1 LNGACDVI
9 VIGGGPAGAMTAYH
23 LAKAGVR
30 VTVLEAKAF
39 PRQKPCGGGLQWRAV
54 SSIPFDLT
62 PVLRGT
68 IHGVSLSYGL
78 GAPHQ
83 RSYSKPL
90 AHTILRPEF
99 DQFLLRQ
106 AEAAGALVLHGVR
119 CRGFHTNNNTSISV
133 QTSAGEFAARCLVG
147 ADGAN
152 SIVRPL
158 LSARDGYFWQAALF
172 CEVPQDLLRADAAA
186 MDDILVDWG
195 TLPSGY
201 AWAFP
206 KRGFINF
213 GAGGPV
219 DVARHL
225 KPYALRFIR
234 STGLMHP
241 DDLGRLQFV
250 GHQLPTLTAQTPIA
264 SKSVV
269 LVGDAAGLVEP
280 FTGDG
285 ISFACHSAATAA
297 KCICEALSS
306 GLPDLR
312 SYAAAIHSEL
322 LEELSWSR
330 KLLSLSVAF
339 PGYVYRLFKENDA
352 VWQIFCKVLRGE
364 ESFGKLKREIL
375 GPFAFASRLIDAFTL
390 RREKKAIGAVM
401 QDYKIP
407 TC

>member
-1 LNGACDVI
+1 MTGACDVL

-23 LAKAGVR
+23 LATAGVR
-30 VTVLEAKAF
+30 VMVIEAKDF
-39 PRQKPCGGGLQWRAV
+39 PRQKPCGGGLQCRAI
-54 SSIPFDLT
+54 SAIPFDLT

-68 IHGVSLSYGL
+68 IRGVSLSYGL
-78 GAPHQ
+78 GVPHQ
-83 RSYSKPL
+83 RSYSEPL

-106 AEAAGALVLHGVR
+106 AESAGAVVRYGVR
-119 CRGFHTNNNTSISV
+119 CRGVDRNGASISV
-133 QTSAGEFAARCLVG
+133 HTDAGKFAARCLVG

-152 SIVRPL
+152 SVIRPL
-158 LSARDGYFWQAALF
+158 LSARDRYFWQAALF
-172 CEVPQDLLRADAAA
+172 CEVPQELLQADAAA
-186 MDDILVDWG
+186 MDAILVDWG

-225 KPYALRFIR
+225 KPYVIRFIQ
-234 STGLMHP
+234 STGLVRP
-241 DDLGRLQFV
+241 DDCERLKFV

-264 SKSVV
+264 SQSVV

-285 ISFACHSAATAA
+285 ISFACHSAATAS
-297 KCICEALSS
+297 KCICAALAS

-312 SYAAAIHSEL
+312 SYAAAIRSEL

-339 PGYVYRLFKENDA
+339 PGFVHRLFKENDR
-352 VWQIFCKVLRGE
+352 VWQTFCKVLRGE
-364 ESFGKLKREIL
+364 ESFRHLKLEIL
-375 GPFAFASRLIDAFTL
+375 GPFAFASRLIDAFTM
-390 RREKKAIGAVM
+390 RRERKAIGSVIEH
-401 QDYKIP
+401 YKIP

>member
-30 VTVLEAKAF
+30 VRVLEAKAF
-39 PRQKPCGGGLQWRAV
+39 PRQKPCGGGLQWRAIA
-54 SSIPFDLT
+54 SIPFDLT

-68 IHGVSLSYGL
+68 IHGVAVSYGL

-83 RSYSKPL
+83 RSYSEPL
-90 AHTILRPEF
+90 IHTILRPEF
-99 DQFLLRQ
+99 DQFLLQQ
-106 AEAAGALVLHGVR
+106 AHSAGAVVCHGIR
-119 CRGFHTNNNTSISV
+119 CRGFEYRNGGAICAHTDS
-133 QTSAGEFAARCLVG
+133 GEFEARCLVG

-172 CEVPQDLLRADAAA
+172 CEVPQHLLRADASA
-186 MDDILVDWG
+186 MDAILVDWG

-206 KRGFINF
+206 KRGYINF

-219 DVARHL
+219 DVARYL
-225 KPYALRFIR
+225 KPYAASFIR
-234 STGLMHP
+234 STGLVHP
-241 DDLGRLQFV
+241 DDCSRLNFI
-250 GHQLPTLTAQTPIA
+250 GHQLPTLTARSRIA
-264 SKSVV
+264 GESVL

-297 KCICEALSS
+297 RCICAALSS
-306 GLPDLR
+306 GFPDLR
-312 SYAAAIHSEL
+312 EYASAIRAEL
-322 LEELSWSR
+322 ADELGWSR

-339 PGYVYRLFKENDA
+339 PGFVYRLYKENDA
-352 VWQIFCKVLRGE
+352 VWQTFCKVLRGE
-364 ESFGKLKREIL
+364 DSFGRLKKEIL

-390 RREKKAIGAVM
+390 RQEKRLIGAM
-401 QDYKIP
+401 LQDYKLP